1 MPQRPC
7 CSITVF
13 RVVIT
18 GASAPRVF
26 RAGDIAAVR
35 ETAPLGDR
43 ELRDPFGKGE
53 VVTRT
58 AFELLR
64 TIADG
69 WAAHLFRR

>member
-1 MPQRPC
+1 
-7 CSITVF
+7 
-13 RVVIT
+13 
-18 GASAPRVF
+18 VF